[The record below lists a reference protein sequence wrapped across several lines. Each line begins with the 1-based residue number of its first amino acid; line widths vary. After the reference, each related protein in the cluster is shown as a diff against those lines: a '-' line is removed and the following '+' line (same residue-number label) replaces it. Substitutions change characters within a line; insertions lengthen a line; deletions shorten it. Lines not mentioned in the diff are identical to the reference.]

1 MRKGCDMTNPE
12 TFQTHTVVIGAGV
25 VGLATARALARQ
37 GREVLV
43 LEAGQR
49 SGEGISSRN
58 SEVVHGGLYYP
69 ESSLK
74 AELCVQGRQALYEF
88 CQKRHLPFRKC
99 GKWIVAHENE
109 AGRLMHIRDQAGKN
123 GVRLELFSGQS
134 MSGQLPDIVADAAL
148 YSPET
153 GIVDSHAFMLALLGE
168 LEDAGGQLI
177 CQAPV
182 ERVVTESDGH
192 RVKVGGPD
200 PCWLKAFHV
209 VNSAGLGAVPLAQG
223 WEGMPPH
230 RVPVQH
236 FARGV
241 YFSYSGQHPF
251 RSLIYPVPEP
261 GGLGI
266 HLTLDMAGQ
275 ARFGPDVEWI
285 DSPDYTV
292 DPQRAG
298 AFARS
303 ISQWWPNLDPDRLQP
318 AYAGVRPKLHGPDE
332 TFADFQ
338 IQGPEVHGLPGVVH
352 LFGIESPGLTAALA
366 IADRVADMLDQ

>member
-1 MRKGCDMTNPE
+1 MANPE
-12 TFQTHTVVIGAGV
+12 TFHAQTVVIGAGV
-25 VGLATARALARQ
+25 VGLAIAQELALQ

-49 SGEGISSRN
+49 FGEGVSSRN

-69 ESSLK
+69 QHSLK
-74 AELCVQGRQALYEF
+74 AELCVQGRQALYDF
-88 CQKRHLPFRKC
+88 CETRHLPFRKC
-99 GKWIVAHENE
+99 GKWIVARGHEVE
-109 AGRLMHIRDQAGKN
+109 RLAQIQAQAQKN
-123 GVRLELFSGQS
+123 GVALGLISGPFLNER
-134 MSGQLPDIVADAAL
+134 LPDVVADAAL

-153 GIVDSHAFMLALLGE
+153 GIVDSHALMLALLGE

-182 ERVVTESDGH
+182 ERVMHESDGYALQ
-192 RVKVGGPD
+192 VGGAE
-200 PCWLKAFHV
+200 PCRLKADQV
-209 VNSAGLGAVPLAQG
+209 VNSAGLAAVPLASR
-223 WEGMPPH
+223 WEGMPGH
-230 RVPVQH
+230 LIPVQH

-251 RSLIYPVPEP
+251 KSLIYPVPEP
-261 GGLGI
+261 GGLGV

-285 DSPDYTV
+285 DAPDYTV
-292 DPQRAG
+292 DPQRAT

-303 ISQWWPNLDPDRLQP
+303 ISQWWPDLDPGRLQP

-332 TFADFQ
+332 AFADFA
-338 IQGPEVHGLPGVVH
+338 ILGPKAHGQPGVVH
-352 LFGIESPGLTAALA
+352 LFGIESPGLTASLA
-366 IADRVADMLDQ
+366 IAGRVAKMLRS

>member
-1 MRKGCDMTNPE
+1 MANPE

-25 VGLATARALARQ
+25 VGLAIARTLARQ

-49 SGEGISSRN
+49 FGEGISSRN

-69 ESSLK
+69 EHSLK
-74 AELCVQGRQALYEF
+74 AELCVQGRRAIYDF
-88 CQKRHLPFRKC
+88 CETRHLPCRKC
-99 GKWIVAHENE
+99 GKWIVARE
-109 AGRLMHIRDQAGKN
+109 AEADRLSQIRDQAENN
-123 GVRLELFSGQS
+123 GVRLELFGGQS
-134 MSGQLPDIVADAAL
+134 LAGQLPDIVADAAL

-182 ERVVTESDGH
+182 ARVVTEPGGY
-192 RVKVGGPD
+192 RVEVGGPE
-200 PCWLKAFHV
+200 PCWLKASGV
-209 VNSAGLGAVPLAQG
+209 VNSAGLGAVPLANG
-223 WEGMPPH
+223 WEGMPPDL
-230 RVPVQH
+230 VPVQH

-241 YFSYSGQHPF
+241 YFSYSGRHPF
-251 RSLIYPVPEP
+251 QSLIYPVPEP
-261 GGLGI
+261 GGLGV

-292 DPQRAG
+292 DPQRAD
-298 AFARS
+298 AFAHS
-303 ISQWWPNLDPDRLQP
+303 ISQWWPDLDPGRLQP

-332 TFADFQ
+332 AFADFQ
-338 IQGPEVHGLPGVVH
+338 IQGPEVHGLPGVVQ
-352 LFGIESPGLTAALA
+352 LFGIESPGLTASLA
-366 IADRVADMLDQ
+366 IAERVARMLD